1 MLFNTKSSAAS
12 LSVASN
18 TVLIILKLVA
28 GISMGSVSV
37 ISEAIHSS
45 VDLLAAVIAL
55 FSVRAAAKPADDSHP
70 FGHGKIENV
79 SGTVEA
85 VLIFFAA
92 MLIIYEAVQK
102 IIYGVHV
109 EALGLGIGVMA
120 FSAIA
125 NIVVS
130 RQLLRVSRATESVAL
145 EADAYHLTTDV
156 LTSVGVLVGLAAV
169 RLTGLMILDPFI
181 AIAVALA
188 IVKAAW
194 DITHKSFVDLLDR
207 RLPDADRQVI
217 EEVLSRH
224 SGLMVGY
231 HDMRSRKAGSLRYVD
246 LHLVVDGG
254 KSVEEAHRLC
264 DHLEEEI
271 EQALPNTDLVI
282 HLEPPPQTRSA

>member
-1 MLFNTKSSAAS
+1 MLFNSKSSAAA

-18 TVLIILKLVA
+18 TVLIILKLVV

-45 VDLLAAVIAL
+45 VDLLAALIAF
-55 FSVRAAAKPADDSHP
+55 FSVRAAARPADEGHP

-92 MLIIYEAVQK
+92 MLIIYEAIQK
-102 IIYGVHV
+102 LIYGVHI
-109 EALGLGIGVMA
+109 ESLGLGIGVMA

-130 RQLLRVSRATESVAL
+130 RQLLRVSKATGSVAL

-156 LTSVGVLVGLAAV
+156 LTSVGVMAGLTAV
-169 RLTGLMILDPFI
+169 RVTGLEILDPFI

-194 DITHKSFVDLLDR
+194 DITHKAFVDLLDR
-207 RLPDADRQVI
+207 RLPDEERRVI
-217 EEVLSRH
+217 ESVLSKH
-224 SGLMVGY
+224 SDLMIGY
-231 HDMRSRKAGSLRYVD
+231 HGMRSRKAGPLRYVD
-246 LHLVVDGG
+246 LHLVVDGS

-264 DHLEEEI
+264 DHLEEEV

-282 HLEPPPQTRSA
+282 HLEPHARTRSA